1 MAKDP
6 YDRLHAVFGRWW
18 RGLNDSNDEGE
29 RGENA
34 DRADAARLRRIA
46 TYPSATGP
54 RVDVATALTIGAFRS
69 LHSRLWTPEDDSE
82 AWAER
87 LVVAAVS
94 LAHVRKDE
102 PRRMTAQLLGGAEG
116 DRKVMAESRFLRLLR
131 VRTPAE
137 LMDEG
142 RRVAALLKT
151 GAPVADLG
159 ASLMV
164 WLDDP
169 NRRRLW
175 AQSYY
180 GLGAPP
186 AALKSSS
193 DQSIE
198 PGVLQS

>member
-6 YDRLHAVFGRWW
+6 YDRLHAIFGRWW
-18 RGLNDSNDEGE
+18 RGLNDSNDNGE
-29 RGENA
+29 RGDRA
-34 DRADAARLRRIA
+34 DRADIARLRRVS
-46 TYPSATGP
+46 TFPSEVGP
-54 RVDVATALTIGAFRS
+54 RIDVATALTIAAFRDLYRR
-69 LHSRLWTPEDDSE
+69 LHDSGEDSADWE
-82 AWAER
+82 ER
-87 LVVAAVS
+87 LVVAAVT
-94 LAHVRKDE
+94 LAHVRTDA
-102 PRRMTAQLLGGAEG
+102 PARQTAQLLAGANQ
-116 DRKVMAESRFLRLLR
+116 DHKVMAESRFLRLLR

-142 RRVAALLKT
+142 RRIAALLKT

-186 AALKSSS
+186 APLKSPS
-193 DQSIE
+193 DQQTE